1 MTSLK
6 TSIKTITYLS
16 DIGCL
21 EIQGASL
28 LINEVVRVTLEVKVT
43 FLAAN
48 ELSQMLEVCV
58 RLESLMP

>member
-1 MTSLK
+1 M
-6 TSIKTITYLS
+6 SIFNIS
-16 DIGCL
+16 EGV
-21 EIQGASL
+21 L

-58 RLESLMP
+58 RLKSLMP